1 VQVRIPVITGLERR
15 RYVDFERRQIMTS
28 KTRDNIIQSI
38 FNLSAKELEAI
49 ILEKTVIDQPPLDEI
64 LNKLAELLGIDKA
77 ETVVLLGIGSAE
89 EISKM
94 TVTVDVLDRA
104 YTTIEMFARV
114 ANILGE
120 TRARRWFQEPK
131 KVLEGARPLD
141 FLQTR
146 VGLDKLRQ
154 VLTALEDGAFL

>member
-1 VQVRIPVITGLERR
+1 
-15 RYVDFERRQIMTS
+15 MTS
-28 KTRDNIIQSI
+28 SIRDTIVERI

-64 LNKLAELLGIDKA
+64 IYKLAKLLGINNVEA
-77 ETVVLLGIGSAE
+77 IGLLGISSAE
-89 EISKM
+89 EISDW
-94 TVTVDVLDRA
+94 TVTIDVLDRA
-104 YTTIEMFARV
+104 YATIEVFARV

-120 TRARRWFQEPK
+120 ARARRWFQESK
-131 KVLEGARPLD
+131 KVLEDARPFDL
-141 FLQTR
+141 LQTR